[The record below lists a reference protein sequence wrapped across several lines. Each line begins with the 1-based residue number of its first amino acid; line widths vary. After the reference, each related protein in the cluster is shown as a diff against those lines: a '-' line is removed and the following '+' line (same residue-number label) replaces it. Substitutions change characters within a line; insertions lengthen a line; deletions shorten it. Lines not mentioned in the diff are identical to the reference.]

1 MAMLK
6 AAVALLRYSDERL
19 AEFLVSFL
27 PFILRNSVLDEP
39 FGLLMLI
46 II

>member
-6 AAVALLRYSDERL
+6 AAVALQAVPLNE
-19 AEFLVSFL
+19 AEFLCYFL
-27 PFILRNSVLDEP
+27 SFILGNSVVSET

-46 II
+46 FI